1 MKMDSL
7 PQELRHIIISKC
19 FNIDVRHALGIY
31 TTLRV
36 PRAVDGA
43 ISRAL
48 NARVRWMTADETR
61 RFGTT
66 QHPYAREACF
76 TLVVHSTSAA
86 DVERNQ
92 ERVHRFAPTW
102 YITAIPAVAVLL
114 HSVVAASENTVKIAY
129 IGCAAD
135 GSLHARI
142 TTRPDQIGDS
152 QCECIPNF
160 RFLPLEGIDD
170 ESW

>member
-1 MKMDSL
+1 MDNL

-19 FNIDVRHALGIY
+19 FNIDVRRALGIY

-61 RFGTT
+61 KFGTT
-66 QHPYAREACF
+66 QRPYASEASF

-86 DVERNQ
+86 DVTQNQ
-92 ERVHRFAPTW
+92 ERVRRFARTY

-114 HSVVAASENTVKIAY
+114 HSVVAASENHVKVAY

-142 TTRPDQIGDS
+142 TTRPGQSGDS
-152 QCECIPNF
+152 HCECIPNY
-160 RFLPLEGIDD
+160 RFLPLEGIED